1 LEYELRQLLPNP
13 LWAMHTNRILRLSRK
28 GTDPEPKFVVAS
40 IPDDEAH
47 WCSTSLGHVLAYS
60 PLMANDVTARLLQ
73 HAQVTYP
80 RFVFYMGKLKQ
91 PDLLK
96 WVDYRDKARTQQS
109 LDSEPFSTM

>member
-1 LEYELRQLLPNP
+1 
-13 LWAMHTNRILRLSRK
+13 
-28 GTDPEPKFVVAS
+28 
-40 IPDDEAH
+40 
-47 WCSTSLGHVLAYS
+47 
-60 PLMANDVTARLLQ
+60 MANDVTARLLQ